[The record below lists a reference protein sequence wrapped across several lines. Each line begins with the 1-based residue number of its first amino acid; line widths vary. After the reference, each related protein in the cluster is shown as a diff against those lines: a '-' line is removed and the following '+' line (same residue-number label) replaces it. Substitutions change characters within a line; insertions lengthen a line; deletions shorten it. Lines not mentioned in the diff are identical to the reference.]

1 MVRLI
6 FFVFGMAM
14 LIGVEIMKVY
24 FIMPFPGSQVEE
36 RIKVAYF
43 IHNNIWVLR
52 LIGLG
57 FMLYPAYVYLRTDR
71 IWVRWPV
78 IVLLGFWLFVVY
90 LFNFRFLADKMF
102 LQPETKALKSAADNK
117 VPLNDLVVGVTING
131 ESKAYPIE
139 VIGYHH
145 QVRDTVGGKPV
156 MVTYCTV
163 CRTGRVFEP
172 LVDGQPENF
181 RLVGMDHFNA
191 MFEDS
196 RTRSWWRQVNG
207 EAIVGELKGKL
218 LPVVPSEQMSLGTWL
233 NYHPESLVMQP
244 DSIFV
249 EAYKGLAKYDEGKM
263 KGNLEKRDSL
273 PWMEK
278 SWIVGVPIGA
288 DSKAFDWIALTKKR
302 VINDKVGLTPVVIA
316 LERDSVTFHAWQRP
330 DTLTF
335 KLDAG
340 LNVLADDQTNSHW
353 DWMGKCIEGPLQGNQ
368 LKWLQSYQE
377 YWHSWRTFRPGTEK
391 GE

>member
-1 MVRLI
+1 MLRLT
-6 FFVFGMAM
+6 FFVFGIAV
-14 LIGVEIMKVY
+14 LIGIEIMKVY
-24 FIMPFPGSQVEE
+24 FIMPFGSQVED

-43 IHNNIWVLR
+43 IHNNIWVFR

-57 FMLYPAYVYLRTDR
+57 FMFYPAFVYLRTDK

-78 IVLLGFWLFVVY
+78 IVLIGFWLFVIY
-90 LFNFRFLADKMF
+90 LFNFRFLADRIF
-102 LQPETKALKSAADNK
+102 LQPETKTLKAAADNK
-117 VPLNDLVVGVTING
+117 VPLKDLVVGVSING

-145 QVRDTVGGKPV
+145 QIRDTLGGRPI

-163 CRTGRVFEP
+163 CRTGRVYEP
-172 LVDGQPENF
+172 TVDGQPENF
-181 RLVGMDHFNA
+181 RLVGMDQFNA

-196 RTRSWWRQVNG
+196 RTGSWWRQVNG
-207 EAIVGELKGKL
+207 EAVAGELKGKL

-233 NYHPESLVMQP
+233 NHHPRSLVMQP
-244 DSIFV
+244 DSMFL
-249 EAYKGLAKYDEGKM
+249 EAYKGLANYDEGKM

-278 SWIVGVPIGA
+278 SWIVGVPVGA
-288 DSKAFDWIALTKKR
+288 DSKAFDWIALTNKR
-302 VINDKVGLTPVVIA
+302 VINDKVGQTPVVVA
-316 LERDSVTFHAWQRP
+316 LERDSVSFHVWQRP

-340 LNVLADDQTNSHW
+340 LDVLADEQTNSHW

-368 LKWLQSYQE
+368 LKWMQSYQE